1 MSAAEPRSVTSS
13 AGARV
18 TGLLAVIYGFGVAFL
33 PDRDGALYQGWLF
46 AGAAI
51 VGVLF
56 IVCLVIPLVRRAV
69 GSERPGR

>member
-1 MSAAEPRSVTSS
+1 MSTAEPRSVSAS

-18 TGLLAVIYGFGVAFL
+18 TGLLAVIYGLGVAFL
-33 PDRDGALYQGWLF
+33 PDRAGALYQVWLF

-56 IVCLVIPLVRRAV
+56 IVCLVIPFVRRV
-69 GSERPGR
+69 MSSSGPGH